1 MGPTALMILL
11 VPVAL
16 LLATLFGRNAHK
28 GLRTGVIYSGS
39 HWIERRAQP
48 VNFWI
53 AFGGSVA
60 FSAVSVAMVGVIGWA
75 VVALA

>member
-1 MGPTALMILL
+1 MGQTALMILL
-11 VPVAL
+11 VPVAAL
-16 LLATLFGRNAHK
+16 TATLFGRNARK

-39 HWIERRAQP
+39 HRIERSAQP

-53 AFGGSVA
+53 AFVGSVV

-75 VVALA
+75 VVAFG